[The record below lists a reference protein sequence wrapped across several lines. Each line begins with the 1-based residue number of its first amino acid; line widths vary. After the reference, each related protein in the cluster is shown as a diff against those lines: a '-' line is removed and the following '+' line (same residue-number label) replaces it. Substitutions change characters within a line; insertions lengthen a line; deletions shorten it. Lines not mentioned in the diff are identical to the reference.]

1 MILSR
6 NAIAVMF
13 GGGAG
18 AVCRTMLGFAM
29 MEKLPSG
36 FPLGV
41 LCVNVLGGFL
51 MGLLQG
57 WMRRM
62 GNTFALGYCLLGTGF
77 LGGFTTFSTFS
88 LDTFLLWRSGDAH
101 AAALNIAL
109 NMMLCP
115 CAVWGGFALSA
126 LRPERPAA
134 SS

>member
-18 AVCRTMLGFAM
+18 AVCRTM
-29 MEKLPSG
+29 
-36 FPLGV
+36 
-41 LCVNVLGGFL
+41 
-51 MGLLQG
+51 
-57 WMRRM
+57 
-62 GNTFALGYCLLGTGF
+62 LGYCLLGTGF

-88 LDTFLLWRSGDAH
+88 LDTFLLWRSGDAL

-126 LRPERPAA
+126 PRPERPAA